1 MSKRQIPPL
10 HPRPADQILQVKHSL
25 RMGFVTDQGDLIFL
39 PANEQSLKHLQGS
52 LKGKGG
58 LKPLMDERRK
68 DTEINMAVKVLVA

>member
-1 MSKRQIPPL
+1 
-10 HPRPADQILQVKHSL
+10 
-25 RMGFVTDQGDLIFL
+25 MGFVIDHGDLIFL
-39 PANEQSLKHLQGS
+39 KPANEQPLKHLQGS